1 MVVFKKPKISKIL
14 LINAPR
20 GYISSEYGLGY
31 QLPLGLVLIGGP
43 LVDAGYEVKLLDA
56 DAKRMN
62 IEQVVSQARQW
73 QPHLIGI
80 SHTGSTAAHPQTAKV
95 IKALKTALPETLI
108 VYGGVY
114 PSFAFRYIMQSLP
127 EVDIIVRGEGEQI
140 TLELLFALNNNKSLR
155 EVKGLVWRDNGSL
168 VINKAAPL
176 IQDLDRYRP
185 GWELVDWSLYKLL
198 GWRSA
203 GVQFSRGCPNSC
215 DFCGQWIF
223 WKRYRHRS
231 PELFVAQIKELV
243 TKYKVE
249 HIWPADE
256 HFCADR
262 ESLIKILNGIIKE
275 KIKVSLSINAS
286 VDSILRDKDILYLYK
301 KAGIDFIALG
311 VESDND
317 EVVQGFGKSSFQMAS
332 EALRLLKKHSIISCA
347 NVIFGLENETFTTI
361 WKKFWRLRRM
371 DPDFVNATYLT
382 PHFWTPRG
390 AKVPLEAV
398 IQPDQSKWGYRNQVI
413 HTPHLAPWQLFLGV
427 KLTEFF
433 LHIRPSRLWRTLLT
447 FDKETRKFSR
457 RALYHAFIVW
467 LVETFY
473 DFPKTKFVA
482 PGEFKNCPQA
492 KAALLPRNS

>member
-1 MVVFKKPKISKIL
+1 MPAAKVNKIL
-14 LINAPR
+14 LTNAPR

-31 QLPLGLVLIGGP
+31 QIPLGLVLVGGP

-56 DAKRMN
+56 DAKKLS
-62 IEQVVSQARQW
+62 IDEVVKVAKQF
-73 QPHLIGI
+73 QPDLIGI
-80 SHTGSTAAHPQTAKV
+80 SHTGSTAAHPHAAKT
-95 IKALKTALPETLI
+95 IKALKAALPETYI

-114 PSFAFRYIMQSLP
+114 PTFAFRYIMQTLS
-127 EVDIIVRGEGEQI
+127 EIDFIVRGEGEAVM
-140 TLELLFALNNNKSLR
+140 LDLVSALNDKRQLKD
-155 EVKGLVWRDNGSL
+155 VPGIVWRDQGEPVVNP
-168 VINKAAPL
+168 AAPL
-176 IQDLDRYRP
+176 IQNLDAYRP
-185 GWELVDWSLYKLL
+185 GWELVDWPLYRLL

-203 GVQFSRGCPNSC
+203 GVQFSRGCPNNC
-215 DFCGQWIF
+215 DFCGQWVF
-223 WKRYRHRS
+223 WKKYRHRS
-231 PELFVAQIKELV
+231 PENFVAQVKELV

-262 ESLIKILNGIIKE
+262 ESLIKILTGIVNE

-286 VDSILRDKDILYLYK
+286 VDSILRDKDILPLYK

-317 EVVQGFGKSSFQMAS
+317 EVVQAFGKSSYEMAG

-347 NVIFGLENETFTTI
+347 NVIYGLEDESFATM
-361 WKKFWRLRRM
+361 WKKFWRLRQL

-390 AKVPLEAV
+390 SKIPIAAI
-398 IQPDQSKWGYRNQVI
+398 IQPNQERWGYRNQVV
-413 HTPHLAPWQLFLGV
+413 HTPNLAPWQLFLGV

-457 RALYHAFIVW
+457 RALYRAFVVW
-467 LVETFY
+467 LVETFF
-473 DFPKTKFVA
+473 DFPKTKFLS
-482 PGEFKNCPQA
+482 PGQFSRCPELI
-492 KAALLPRNS
+492 KALLPHNPE